1 MTQWGRLGL
10 SGKVALI
17 TGGASGIGAATA
29 WLAAERGA
37 QIVLADTRIT
47 AAEAVATE
55 IRGRGGSAM
64 AIEMDVTEEASI
76 EAGVGAAAAQ
86 FGRIDVLVNSAG
98 ISMRQPAMEMPRG
111 VWDKVMGVNVT
122 GTFLVSRSVA
132 RRMAGTGGGA
142 IVNLAS
148 IMSFSGF
155 GFYPNPAYQ
164 ASKGAVLN
172 LTRSLA
178 VEWAPLSIRVNAV
191 APTWVRTPLIQA
203 LMDSPEIMARI
214 REVTPLQRLAE
225 PEEVAEAVCFLA
237 SGAASMTTGH
247 ALAVDGGFLAQ

>member
-10 SGKVALI
+10 DGSVALI

-29 WLAAERGA
+29 RLAAERGA
-37 QIVLADTRIT
+37 RIVLADLRIAEAQAV
-47 AAEAVATE
+47 AAELAAYGAV
-55 IRGRGGSAM
+55 AM
-64 AIEMDVTEEASI
+64 AIEMDVTDEASI
-76 EAGVGAAAAQ
+76 EAGAGAVAAQ
-86 FGRIDVLVNSAG
+86 FGRIDILVNSAG
-98 ISMRQPAMEMPRG
+98 ISLRQPAMEMPRG
-111 VWDKVMGVNVT
+111 IWEKVMAVNVT

-164 ASKGAVLN
+164 TSKGAVLN
-172 LTRSLA
+172 MTRSLA
-178 VEWAPLSIRVNAV
+178 VEWAGADIRVNAV
-191 APTWVRTPLIQA
+191 APTWVRTPLIKA
-203 LMDSPEIMARI
+203 LLDSPDIMARI
-214 REVTPLQRLAE
+214 REVTPMGRIAE

-237 SGAASMTTGH
+237 SPAASMTTGH

>member
-10 SGKVALI
+10 AGQVVLI
-17 TGGASGIGAATA
+17 TGGGSGIGAATA
-29 WLAAERGA
+29 RLAAERGA
-37 QIVLADTRIT
+37 RIVLADLKVE
-47 AAEAVATE
+47 AAEAVA
-55 IRGRGGSAM
+55 GGLSAAGASAM
-64 AIEMDVTEEASI
+64 ALHMDVTDETSI
-76 EAGVGAAAAQ
+76 EAGVGAIAAQ

-98 ISMRQPAMEMPRG
+98 ISLRQPSMEMPRG
-111 VWDKVMGVNVT
+111 IWDKVMGVNAT
-122 GTFLVSRSVA
+122 GTFLMSRCVA

-172 LTRSLA
+172 LTRALA
-178 VEWAPLSIRVNAV
+178 VEWAPLAIRVNAV
-191 APTWVRTPLIQA
+191 APTWVRTPLIQT
-203 LMDSPEIMARI
+203 LLDSPEIMARI
-214 REVTPLQRLAE
+214 RDVTPLERVAE

-237 SGAASMTTGH
+237 SPAASMTTGH